1 MCVRALSYT
10 IYTQWLQDREDF
22 ADLQSEQ
29 DACGPVFI
37 RQALLTPGHK
47 RGPHEV
53 AVLAQWLQSK
63 CHFSHLRPTQLE
75 TVVRSLTHAAIGP
88 NQTLQPERRA
98 VYFVLSGKA
107 IMTKPGMP
115 RAVVRCSWWSSIAS
129 GSGGGAQHSLQR
141 DTHTYHQASEG
152 QSLGA
157 RFWWTRIA
165 KHIADTDI
173 KLGRRMNEV
182 LHHRERSWV
191 HRVTLTPNSSGAGRG

>member
-1 MCVRALSYT
+1 MFFLTPFAH
-10 IYTQWLQDREDF
+10 QWLQDREDF

-129 GSGGGAQHSLQR
+129 GRGGGLGAQHSLQH
-141 DTHTYHQASEG
+141 DTQTTRQARVKA
-152 QSLGA
+152 LA
-157 RFWWTRIA
+157 RGSGGLALPSTLR
-165 KHIADTDI
+165 
-173 KLGRRMNEV
+173 
-182 LHHRERSWV
+182 
-191 HRVTLTPNSSGAGRG
+191 TLTSSLAAG